1 MTTQELEKMIEK
13 SKERVRELS
22 EKDILTNQYLAYHQG
37 YQDALTIILQSAKLE
52 EALNEAFK

>member
-22 EKDILTNQYLAYHQG
+22 EKDILTTQYLAYHQG
-37 YQDALTIILQSAKLE
+37 YQDALAIILHTMKLE
-52 EALNEAFK
+52 EAFNEAFK